1 MSTRGCRAEAVIL
14 ETLVSWS
21 LSQVGIEKF
30 RTCFVVFPDAAESD
44 WNKVEIDRTLG
55 IWIFSP
61 KKTWKLLWW
70 TVLIEDQQTCNC
82 QCKRTALQKTVIFTV
97 TPPGRKSLLYPHK
110 LAMFDPRRSHTRPW
124 SWLKRCRKEAGEWFN
139 WCRISESI
147 FRKTSENPHVFFRGS
162 RKSKVIWFDGC
173 FAIYQRGVCDL
184 WSARP
189 WHCAWNWKHLHW
201 RRWGVGR

>member
-1 MSTRGCRAEAVIL
+1 MLFQIKHPSCWSWTFTQGSRLEIRQSTMSTRGCRAEAVIL

-30 RTCFVVFPDAAESD
+30 RTCFVVFPDAAKSD

-82 QCKRTALQKTVIFTV
+82 WCKCRSALQKKSRSGV
-97 TPPGRKSLLYPHK
+97 TLPERNSLL
-110 LAMFDPRRSHTRPW
+110 AHTIVPFLTFLCNL
-124 SWLKRCRKEAGEWFN
+124 SVPFISCDVEKFHNFYTSLPCLIPGEAPQGFG
-139 WCRISESI
+139 
-147 FRKTSENPHVFFRGS
+147 HG
-162 RKSKVIWFDGC
+162 
-173 FAIYQRGVCDL
+173 
-184 WSARP
+184 
-189 WHCAWNWKHLHW
+189 
-201 RRWGVGR
+201 